1 MKEFFREIRNSLE
14 IKENDKE
21 IKTILVTSANN
32 NEGKS
37 FTSKNLAIMYTKA
50 NKKVLLVDLD
60 MKDGKQH
67 ETFKVNNKRGL
78 SNILLEKNEY
88 DLKKYIKTTNIE
100 NLDLLTKG
108 EDIPKLEDYLLEM
121 EIKKLVETTK
131 KNYDKIIF
139 DGVSNDIA
147 SEVGIISKYVDS
159 TIIVARYGK
168 TKAKELQRLKKKLV
182 SIGGNVSG
190 VVLNKF

>member
-1 MKEFFREIRNSLE
+1 MKEFFREIRNNLE
-14 IKENDKE
+14 IKENNKE
-21 IKTILVTSANN
+21 LKTILVTSANN

-60 MKDGKQH
+60 MKNGKQH
-67 ETFKVNNKRGL
+67 ETFKINNKKGL
-78 SNILLEKNEY
+78 SNVLVEKGEY
-88 DLKKYIKTTNIE
+88 DLKKYVKTTNID
-100 NLDLLTKG
+100 NLYLLTKG
-108 EDIPKLEDYLLEM
+108 EEIPNLEDYLLER
-121 EIKKLVETTK
+121 ELEQLVENTK
-131 KNYDKIIF
+131 QDYDRIIF
-139 DGVSNDIA
+139 DGSSKDIA

-168 TKAKELQRLKKKLV
+168 TKTKDLQQLKKKLL

>member
-1 MKEFFREIRNSLE
+1 MKEFFREIRNNLE
-14 IKENDKE
+14 IKESSKE
-21 IKTILVTSANN
+21 LKTILVTSANN

-37 FTSKNLAIMYTKA
+37 FTSENLAIMYTKA

-60 MKDGKQH
+60 MENGKQH
-67 ETFKVNNKRGL
+67 ETFKVNNKMGL
-78 SNILLEKNEY
+78 SNILLEKEEY
-88 DLKKYIKTTNIE
+88 DLKKYVKTTNIE

-108 EDIPKLEDYLLEM
+108 ENIPNLEDYLLEK
-121 EIKKLVETTK
+121 EIKKLVEIVK
-131 KNYDKIIF
+131 QDYDKVIF
-139 DGVSNDIA
+139 DGASKDIA

-159 TIIVARYGK
+159 TIIIARYGK
-168 TKAKELQRLKKKLV
+168 TKTKELQQLKKKLV